1 MGNEEIRGVVEMDFE
16 EFVVQYQRRTAKRM
30 ADFEALMKETQQ
42 KMEMT
47 AKHHA
52 RARETLPRQPVT
64 VPRGDYS
71 MPRPRRSAAQKAHK
85 QQQIQAV
92 LRAIGPN
99 GENPVA

>member
-1 MGNEEIRGVVEMDFE
+1 MDFE
-16 EFVVQYQRRTAKRM
+16 LFVAQYQKRTAKRM

-52 RARETLPRQPVT
+52 RARETMPRQPVT

-71 MPRPRRSAAQKAHK
+71 MPRPRRNATQKTQK
-85 QQQIQAV
+85 QQIQAV

-99 GENPVA
+99 GENPVV

>member
-1 MGNEEIRGVVEMDFE
+1 MGNEESRAVVAMDFE
-16 EFVVQYQRRTAKRM
+16 EFVNQYQRRTAKRM

-42 KMEMT
+42 KMERT
-47 AKHHA
+47 AEHHA
-52 RARETLPRQPVT
+52 RARETMPRQPVT

-71 MPRPRRSAAQKAHK
+71 MPRPRRSSARKAQK
-85 QQQIQAV
+85 QQIQAV

>member
-1 MGNEEIRGVVEMDFE
+1 MDFE
-16 EFVVQYQRRTAKRM
+16 QFVLQYQKRTAKRM
-30 ADFEALMKETQQ
+30 ADFEALMKETQH

-52 RARETLPRQPVT
+52 RARETMPRQPVT

-71 MPRPRRSAAQKAHK
+71 MPRPRRNGAQRTQK
-85 QQQIQAV
+85 QQIQAV

-99 GENPVA
+99 GENPVV